1 MKDNI
6 TLPELELPQLRQM
19 VLENNRRTSKNETQI
34 NEMNRKISEQEQKDR
49 EREEWWEKARREE
62 ERARQAHNRD
72 IQEIRELQKAFQ
84 RQLIEQS
91 ASNDLALKKSREEFD
106 KRMKESDEQ
115 FNKQMRESQERHD
128 RDMAEI
134 KELHKEIDVKISRID
149 DKIAEIGDKIIQ
161 IDDKIIQI
169 DDKIAEIGDKVS
181 QIGDKVT
188 QIGDK
193 VTQIGDKITQIGDK
207 ITDMVVEIKGVTGHV
222 VEGLISSTAEK
233 MFQNAGFDLYNKGK
247 EVKRKLTAKNLV
259 MEVDVL
265 LNNDETAI
273 PIEVK
278 TNCTKQNIDH
288 FLKTM
293 ENFRTLFPEYDGHEI
308 IAGIAAINYER
319 DAYEYA
325 RQQGL
330 LVICVNS
337 DYIFSIAPF
346 DKQNLKRF

>member
-19 VLENNRRTSKNETQI
+19 VLENNRRTSKNETRI
-34 NEMNRKISEQEQKDR
+34 NEMNMKISEQEQKDR
-49 EREEWWEKARREE
+49 EREEWWENARREE

-72 IQEIRELQKAFQ
+72 VQEIRELQKAFQ
-84 RQLIEQS
+84 RQMIEQS

-149 DKIAEIGDKIIQ
+149 DKIAEIGDK
-161 IDDKIIQI
+161 
-169 DDKIAEIGDKVS
+169 
-181 QIGDKVT
+181 VT

-193 VTQIGDKITQIGDK
+193 VTQIGDK

-233 MFQNAGFDLYNKGK
+233 MFQNAGFELYNKGK
-247 EVKRKLTAKNLV
+247 DVKRKLTAKNLV

-265 LNNDETAI
+265 LSNDETAI

-288 FLKTM
+288 FLKAM
-293 ENFRTLFPEYDGHEI
+293 DNFRTLFPEYDGHEI
-308 IAGIAAINYER
+308 IAGIAAINFER

-330 LVICVNS
+330 LVICVSS
-337 DYIFSIAPF
+337 DYLFSIAPF
-346 DKQNLKRF
+346 DKQKLKRF

>member
-1 MKDNI
+1 M
-6 TLPELELPQLRQM
+6 
-19 VLENNRRTSKNETQI
+19 LENNRRTSKNETRI
-34 NEMNRKISEQEQKDR
+34 NEMNTKISEQEQKDR
-49 EREEWWEKARREE
+49 EREEWWEEARREE

-72 IQEIRELQKAFQ
+72 VQEIRELQKAFQ
-84 RQLIEQS
+84 RQMIEQS

-106 KRMKESDEQ
+106 KRMKESDKQ

-149 DKIAEIGDKIIQ
+149 DKIAEIGDK
-161 IDDKIIQI
+161 
-169 DDKIAEIGDKVS
+169 
-181 QIGDKVT
+181 VT

-193 VTQIGDKITQIGDK
+193 VTQIGDK

-233 MFQNAGFDLYNKGK
+233 MFQNAGFELYNKGK
-247 EVKRKLTAKNLV
+247 DVKRKLTAKNLV

-265 LNNDETAI
+265 LSNDETAI

-288 FLKTM
+288 FLKAM
-293 ENFRTLFPEYDGHEI
+293 DNFRTLFPEYDGHEV
-308 IAGIAAINYER
+308 IAGIAAINFER

-330 LVICVNS
+330 LVICVSS
-337 DYIFSIAPF
+337 DYLFSIAPF
-346 DKQNLKRF
+346 DKQKLKRF

>member
-19 VLENNRRTSKNETQI
+19 VLENNRRTSKNETRI
-34 NEMNRKISEQEQKDR
+34 NEMDMKISEQEQKDR
-49 EREEWWEKARREE
+49 EREEWWEEARREE

-72 IQEIRELQKAFQ
+72 VQEIRELQKAFQ
-84 RQLIEQS
+84 RQMIEQS

-134 KELHKEIDVKISRID
+134 KELHKEIDVKIS
-149 DKIAEIGDKIIQ
+149 K
-161 IDDKIIQI
+161 I
-169 DDKIAEIGDKVS
+169 DDKIAEIGDKVVLIDDKIA

-193 VTQIGDKITQIGDK
+193 VTQIGDK

-288 FLKTM
+288 FLKAM
-293 ENFRTLFPEYDGHEI
+293 DNFRTLFPEYDGHEI
-308 IAGIAAINYER
+308 IAGIAAINFER

-330 LVICVNS
+330 LVICVSS
-337 DYIFSIAPF
+337 DYLFSIAPF
-346 DKQNLKRF
+346 DKQKLKRF